1 MLNGPVVT
9 WEGPER
15 GGSRVSVVVPGGPA
29 PDQTPAGG
37 DQICAAESAP
47 VQRTS
52 FSISLDIN
60 TNIVSIQGS
69 MTSPNLADRSAVC
82 VSEAGKDFDG
92 RVGASKGIG
101 KDATVDQAFMEEAVE
116 ADQQVEQ
123 VEEDEQAAAQDEQDE
138 EGLSKAEG
146 ACGSGLHADCEDG
159 DCQEAAEAASVE
171 EDSGT
176 EADAARDANSA
187 EKEQDST
194 KGSPEEPAEPAGDAG
209 AEMSKEAML
218 QEQKGDAGRGSSAL
232 DDSAVKQAPD
242 YLKDGANG
250 GEVHVTAAEPVKELL
265 GGAGGIWMA

>member
-1 MLNGPVVT
+1 MVFWVNKNSNGCPSGAASGALTGPVVT

-15 GGSRVSVVVPGGPA
+15 GGSRVSVVVPGVPV
-29 PDQTPAGG
+29 PDQAPTGG
-37 DQICAAESAP
+37 GQSGAAESAP

-69 MTSPNLADRSAVC
+69 VTSPNLADRSAVC
-82 VSEAGKDFDG
+82 VGEAGKDWDG

-101 KDATVDQAFMEEAVE
+101 NDVTVDQASMEEAVE
-116 ADQQVEQ
+116 ADQQAEL
-123 VEEDEQAAAQDEQDE
+123 VEEDEQTAAQDEHDGD
-138 EGLSKAEG
+138 GLSKAEG
-146 ACGSGLHADCEDG
+146 ACGSELHADCEDG
-159 DCQEAAEAASVE
+159 DCQEAAEAAAAGE

-194 KGSPEEPAEPAGDAG
+194 KGTPEEPAEPASDAG

-218 QEQKGDAGRGSSAL
+218 QEQKGDAGRGSS
-232 DDSAVKQAPD
+232 
-242 YLKDGANG
+242 G
-250 GEVHVTAAEPVKELL
+250 L
-265 GGAGGIWMA
+265 G